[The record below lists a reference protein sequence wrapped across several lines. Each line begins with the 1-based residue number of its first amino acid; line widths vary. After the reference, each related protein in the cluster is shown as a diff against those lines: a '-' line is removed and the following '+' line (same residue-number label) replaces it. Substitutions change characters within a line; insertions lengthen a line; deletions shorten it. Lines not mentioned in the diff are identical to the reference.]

1 MAGRSLKRIFIVDD
15 DPDIRKM
22 LSLILRSAEYEV
34 VGQASDGIDILKKL
48 LIATPSVVL
57 LDINMPGTSGLDVL
71 EEILKTYSH
80 IKVVMISGS
89 SSSDDVK
96 TAITRGASG
105 YIVKPFNTGQVV
117 QNIERAIASAKAE
130 SKARKSIS

>member
-1 MAGRSLKRIFIVDD
+1 MSGKSLKRIFIVDD

-22 LSLILRSAEYEV
+22 LSLILRSAEYEI
-34 VGQASDGIDILKKL
+34 VGQASDGVDILKKIML
-48 LIATPSVVL
+48 ATPSVIL

-89 SSSDDVK
+89 SSSADVQ
-96 TAITRGASG
+96 TAITRGAAG
-105 YIVKPFNTGQVV
+105 YIVKPFNTAQVV
-117 QNIERAIASAKAE
+117 QNVERAVASAKAE
-130 SKARKSIS
+130 KGAKKSIS

>member
-1 MAGRSLKRIFIVDD
+1 VSGKSLKRIFIVDD

-22 LSLILRSAEYEV
+22 LSLILRSAEYEI
-34 VGQASDGIDILKKL
+34 VGQASDGVDILKKIML
-48 LIATPSVVL
+48 ATPSVIL

-89 SSSDDVK
+89 SSSADVQ
-96 TAITRGASG
+96 TAITRGAAG
-105 YIVKPFNTGQVV
+105 YIVKPFNTAQVV
-117 QNIERAIASAKAE
+117 QNVERAVASAKAE
-130 SKARKSIS
+130 KGAKKSIS